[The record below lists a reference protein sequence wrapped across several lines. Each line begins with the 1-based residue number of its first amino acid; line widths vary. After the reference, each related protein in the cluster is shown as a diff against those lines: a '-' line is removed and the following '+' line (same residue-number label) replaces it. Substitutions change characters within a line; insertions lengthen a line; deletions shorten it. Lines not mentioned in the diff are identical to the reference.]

1 PLARPIVIAPECFRL
16 PRRNRRLSKAPAIW
30 VYGGVDPIR
39 LRYASLYN
47 RNMEQDGTNEND
59 TPALVERAAQGD
71 NQAWESLLSDNRM
84 RLRRMVSLRMDRRLQ
99 GRIDP
104 SDVIQESCVEAA
116 QRLREYAK
124 NPSVPFFV
132 WLRWIVGQRL
142 MEQHRRHLGA
152 QGRDASRDVSLYQ
165 GNFPEATTA
174 DLAANLLANITTPSQ
189 AAIRIEEQRRLQDAL
204 DSLDPINREI
214 LVLRHFEQLSNGEAA
229 EVLELDKS
237 TASKRYTRALIRL
250 KEVIVAMPGGEDLL

>member
-1 PLARPIVIAPECFRL
+1 MLPWLLNLA
-16 PRRNRRLSKAPAIW
+16 
-30 VYGGVDPIR
+30 YGGVAPIR
-39 LRYASLYN
+39 LRHAGPYD
-47 RNMEQDGTNEND
+47 RNMEEDGTKEND
-59 TPALVERAAQGD
+59 TPALVEQAAQGD
-71 NQAWESLLSDNRM
+71 NRAWERLLDDNRL
-84 RLRRMVSLRMDRRLQ
+84 RLRRMISLRMDRRLQ

-116 QRLREYAK
+116 QRLREYAE

-132 WLRWIVGQRL
+132 WLRWIAGQRL

-152 QGRDASRDVSLYQ
+152 QARDAGRDVSLYQ

-189 AAIRIEEQRRLQDAL
+189 AVIRMEEQRRLQDVL
-204 DSLDPINREI
+204 DSLDPIDREI

-229 EVLELDKS
+229 QVLDLDKS

-250 KEVIVAMPGGEDLL
+250 KDVIVAMPGGEDLL

>member
-1 PLARPIVIAPECFRL
+1 
-16 PRRNRRLSKAPAIW
+16 
-30 VYGGVDPIR
+30 
-39 LRYASLYN
+39 
-47 RNMEQDGTNEND
+47 MEQDGTNEND